1 MPADCRFIAY
11 SAGFSV
17 FEYRRSPSSSS
28 PRGRGALLMHC
39 QGSKHE
45 TTRIHKK
52 FSGTMK
58 FPLRASLIASFLLLV
73 QFGDADNYVAES
85 DPLCVHQDPAFCQGA
100 FRCDNSTLDTLGC
113 FFWVYDSG
121 CKSLRPNNP
130 WPGVRAGQSLSFDGL
145 EHDINIQNVSNSL
158 EEDKIEVVFKYENDS
173 FGFGMSQYL
182 TSVERRLQRLENL
195 FAQLLPDV
203 NLEEALASSPLD
215 NPANS
220 PIGTRSP
227 KTPDFNAPEA
237 VSAIKRE
244 PGGKIS
250 EAVPQEADGFDWQ
263 EDFSELADG
272 MAALSVNPKGTGY
285 LGSTAGVFF
294 LRSLLLWMGRSTS
307 MSDGHGVVAKPPR
320 AEEQSTFSSTALHS
334 LVSRPVM
341 NQLIDSYFAIYH
353 VSYPFIH
360 EATFRAQFHEIIPRP
375 SHRSWQM
382 LLSTVLALGAWCMS
396 HPSGD
401 LHDDLY
407 HYALSLGE
415 DESMFESGNFTFVQA
430 LVLLS
435 NLSQKRNKPNTGSN
449 FLGLAVRM
457 ALSLGLHRELPD
469 WDISLL
475 QRELRRRIWWGLY
488 IFDSGASTT
497 FGRPILLPGMESM
510 DVHSVLNIDDESLT
524 PRTEILPPESTGPTI
539 YSGLKYQSSFHV
551 QSNHISNRLLSASGI
566 SREEAL
572 SLNQTLESWSKTLP
586 PYFQISHEPV
596 SQEQWYLFARSK
608 LWWRFWNMR
617 IILFLQVLL
626 GRSIERDNVPANN
639 VPHAFDKTCR
649 DICIEA
655 AHLSI
660 ISIHQYL
667 SRVNPSR
674 VESWYSVFFI
684 FHASLVMV
692 LAILADN
699 GSSPQLLS
707 WQADIETVRQVFR
720 HLLADN
726 PLAARCADILDR
738 ILQPEP
744 DVLSLDSMEFLN
756 TPSYDF
762 LTWPEGDGG
771 LFSSHSWLGPRQGF
785 ED

>member
-1 MPADCRFIAY
+1 MMQQ
-11 SAGFSV
+11 SW
-17 FEYRRSPSSSS
+17 
-28 PRGRGALLMHC
+28 LN
-39 QGSKHE
+39 
-45 TTRIHKK
+45 T
-52 FSGTMK
+52 
-58 FPLRASLIASFLLLV
+58 
-73 QFGDADNYVAES
+73 YVAES

-121 CKSLRPNNP
+121 CKSLRPDNP
-130 WPGVRAGQSLSFDGL
+130 WPGIRAGQSLSFDGL

-158 EEDKIEVVFKYENDS
+158 DKDKIEVVFKYEDDS
-173 FGFGMSQYL
+173 FGFGMSQFQLTSAALLLCIASSVDLATILVAMDPSLHHQHASPLACDSCRLRKHKCSRERPACSACVQNRRTCHYSGRVTRSPLTRVYL

-215 NPANS
+215 NPASS

-227 KTPDFNAPEA
+227 KTPNFNAPEA
-237 VSAIKRE
+237 VSAIKRG

-307 MSDGHGVVAKPPR
+307 MSDGHGVTAKPPR

-334 LVSRPVM
+334 LVSRQVM

-510 DVHSVLNIDDESLT
+510 DVHAVLNIDDESLT
-524 PRTEILPPESTGPTI
+524 PRTEILPPESSGPTI

-572 SLNQTLESWSKTLP
+572 SLNQTLDSWSKTLP
-586 PYFQISHEPV
+586 SYFQISHEPV
-596 SQEQWYLFARSK
+596 SQEQWFCWGVRSNETMFLPTTLLLHSTK
-608 LWWRFWNMR
+608 LAETSALKLPTCQSSQSTSISVASILQEWRVG
-617 IILFLQVLL
+617 I
-626 GRSIERDNVPANN
+626 P
-639 VPHAFDKTCR
+639 
-649 DICIEA
+649 
-655 AHLSI
+655 
-660 ISIHQYL
+660 Y
-667 SRVNPSR
+667 
-674 VESWYSVFFI
+674 
-684 FHASLVMV
+684 
-692 LAILADN
+692 
-699 GSSPQLLS
+699 
-707 WQADIETVRQVFR
+707 
-720 HLLADN
+720 
-726 PLAARCADILDR
+726 ILDR

-771 LFSSHSWLGPRQGF
+771 LFSSLSWLGPRQGF